1 GLQCASFGRWGE
13 EGEAMVIRNPD
24 RPVYRKLLWTGDQIT
39 GAVFLGP
46 ANDLG
51 MLNDVGM
58 VKGIMQTR
66 TGLGAWKEFLRENP
80 FDIRRP
86 YIAAKVAQQLAGTT
100 LLGRPSKA
108 RRYRFQGRQ
117 PAP

>member
-1 GLQCASFGRWGE
+1 
-13 EGEAMVIRNPD
+13 MTIRNPD
-24 RPVYRKLLWTGDQIT
+24 RPVYRKLLWTGDEIT
-39 GAVFLGP
+39 GAIFIGP

-66 TGLGAWKEFLRENP
+66 THLGPWKEYLRHNP
-80 FDIRRP
+80 FDVRRA
-86 YIAAKVAQQLAGTT
+86 YVAAKVAQKLAGTT

-108 RRYRFQGRQ
+108 RQYRFAGEQ
-117 PAP
+117 PAPQVTRPQAHKDFVGTKA